1 MPCKRRRKKFDPK
14 ALPDPMDFRGYD
26 HTMVRVV
33 PEIDRLI
40 EIQVRLPAHIWDDV
54 YEATKS
60 FKDLEVDMNDRRM
73 VRRGR
78 KNKATNIFLDSD

>member
-1 MPCKRRRKKFDPK
+1 
-14 ALPDPMDFRGYD
+14 
-26 HTMVRVV
+26 MVRVV

-54 YEATKS
+54 YEATKA
-60 FKDLEVDMNDRRM
+60 FKDIEVDMKNRRM

-78 KNKATNIFLDSD
+78 KNKATNIFLDSE